1 MGRGLSLLQRAQNPL
16 TPCLPV
22 QAALRFHYKNRSESK
37 TPKTPPS
44 HDLTGLAAIEVIAKN
59 AGLRRADGG
68 RETGGRA
75 VVMQGAP
82 GEMLPCK
89 RPVKPGCGRRS
100 CLTPLKA
107 GRQAQHA
114 KQARP
119 GCARFRSFFG
129 SKFKALKTPP
139 SHGLTG
145 FVAIKV
151 VAKWVVEMGGFRE
164 G

>member
-1 MGRGLSLLQRAQNPL
+1 MGRGLSLLQRAQSPL
-16 TPCLPV
+16 PPLP
-22 QAALRFHYKNRSESK
+22 ARASRPRFHYKNRSESK

-44 HDLTGLAAIEVIAKN
+44 HGLTGFVAIEAVARN
-59 AGLRRADGG
+59 TGFRRADGG

-129 SKFKALKTPP
+129 SQFKALKTPP
-139 SHGLTG
+139 SHGLEG